1 MKEVIYK
8 RLLIAAFS
16 GIILSGCAASLNVE
30 KLQDFTP
37 QSKTF
42 VLLSTSRWDSKIR
55 TDLSK
60 KGFKVLKFSSQEQV
74 IAEGKKREIARVFNE
89 ASARYGITFTW
100 EHVDRCVYNSSILI
114 NGTFE
119 ITDLKTNEVL
129 LVIEKG
135 GWTGPCA
142 DPRGMVFEDLAEAMS
157 NAWK

>member
-1 MKEVIYK
+1 MLKIM
-8 RLLIAAFS
+8 IAFS
-16 GIILSGCAASLNVE
+16 AIALSSCATSLKVE
-30 KLQDFTP
+30 KLQEFIP

-42 VLLSTSRWDSKIR
+42 VLLSATQWDSKIR

-60 KGFKVLKFSSQEQV
+60 KGFKVLRFASQNRV
-74 IAEGKKREIARVFNE
+74 IAEGNDGEIARVFNE
-89 ASARYGITFTW
+89 AEARYGLTFTW
-100 EHVDRCVYNSSILI
+100 EDVDRCIYNSSRLI

-119 ITDLKTNEVL
+119 ITDIKTNEVL

-142 DPRGMVFEDLAEAMS
+142 DPRGMVFEDLAEALS

>member
-1 MKEVIYK
+1 MPRMMFTILVI
-8 RLLIAAFS
+8 IAL
-16 GIILSGCAASLNVE
+16 GGCATPLKVE

-42 VLLSTSRWDSKIR
+42 VLLSTTQWDSKIR

-60 KGFKVLKFSSQEQV
+60 KGFKVLRFASQNKV
-74 IAEGKKREIARVFNE
+74 IAEGKEGEIARVFNE
-89 ASARYGITFTW
+89 AEARYGLTFLW
-100 EHVDRCVYNSSILI
+100 EGVDRCIYNSSRLI

-119 ITDLKTNEVL
+119 VTDIKTNEVL

-142 DPRGMVFEDLAEAMS
+142 DPRGMVFEDLAEALS

>member
-1 MKEVIYK
+1 MSK
-8 RLLIAAFS
+8 RLLIAVFLA
-16 GIILSGCAASLNVE
+16 ITLSGCATSLKVE

-42 VLLSTSRWDSKIR
+42 VLLSTSQWDSKIR

-60 KGFKVLKFSSQEQV
+60 RGFKVLRFASQNQV
-74 IAEGKKREIARVFNE
+74 IAEGKEGEIARVFNE
-89 ASARYGITFTW
+89 AEARYGLTFTW
-100 EHVDRCVYNSSILI
+100 EGVDRCISNSSRLI

-119 ITDLKTNEVL
+119 ITDIKTNEVL

-142 DPRGMVFEDLAEAMS
+142 DPRGMVFEDLADALS

>member
-1 MKEVIYK
+1 ML
-8 RLLIAAFS
+8 RLMITVFAA
-16 GIILSGCAASLNVE
+16 IVLSGCATSLKVE

-42 VLLSTSRWDSKIR
+42 VLLSKTQWDSKIR

-60 KGFKVLKFSSQEQV
+60 KGFKVLRFASQNQV
-74 IAEGKKREIARVFNE
+74 VAEGKEGEIARVFNE
-89 ASARYGITFTW
+89 AEARYGLTFTW
-100 EHVDRCVYNSSILI
+100 EGVDRCVYNSSRLI

-119 ITDLKTNEVL
+119 ITDIKTNEVL

-142 DPRGMVFEDLAEAMS
+142 DPRGMVFEDLAEALS
-157 NAWK
+157 DAWK